1 MAVTKI
7 HPIKS
12 TLKKA
17 LDYITN
23 PAKTEGKLYVS
34 SFGCAV
40 ETADIEF
47 EKTRLRAMN
56 KGNNLA
62 HHLIQAFEPGEVT
75 PEAAHEIGRQLADSI
90 LGSKYEYVLTTHI
103 DKGHVHN
110 HLIFCAVDFA
120 EHIISFRSLCL
131 AAPDCGQSARFIRTL
146 GIYTK
151 PIFPVRTVEVAGV
164 AILMLGAA
172 VLVPVKSGLSL
183 HEHFKCAA
191 FTAHKVHSGCASF
204 LDLGRKKRRRLLSKS
219 AALRDAKRDAALR

>member
-23 PAKTEGKLYVS
+23 PVKTDDKLYVS

-90 LGSKYEYVLTTHI
+90 LGGKYEYVLTTHI

-110 HLIFCAVDFA
+110 HLIFCSVDFA
-120 EHIISFRSLCL
+120 EHTVSIRIRDSSSLNCCL
-131 AAPDCGQSARFIRTL
+131 LNMRLCG
-146 GIYTK
+146 
-151 PIFPVRTVEVAGV
+151 
-164 AILMLGAA
+164 
-172 VLVPVKSGLSL
+172 
-183 HEHFKCAA
+183 
-191 FTAHKVHSGCASF
+191 
-204 LDLGRKKRRRLLSKS
+204 LLSCM
-219 AALRDAKRDAALR
+219 AFPLA